1 MLIAIIGISLYNTQ
15 SQKALKAWY
24 DRGESHIQM
33 FNVGDLI
40 IHPERYV
47 NDCHAGTSII
57 VEVFVAEK
65 DRLYG
70 FAPRTLRLKKQK
82 TGEIYVKSEY
92 SIYLG
97 VERGFLT
104 HVPSR

>member
-1 MLIAIIGISLYNTQ
+1 MVSIGISLYNTQ

-40 IHPERYV
+40 IHPERYA

-65 DRLYG
+65 DRLYSIP
-70 FAPRTLRLKKQK
+70 PRSLRMKKQK
-82 TGEIYVKSEY
+82 TGEIYVRGEY
-92 SIYLG
+92 STHFG